1 MESQRVEHDLATKQ
15 TIPLF
20 LQWGEVSPQ
29 GPQHV
34 TLFGRRGFA
43 DVTNY
48 HDPQP
53 WDGQWGFWLWELK
66 TEVRD

>member
-34 TLFGRRGFA
+34 TLFGTRGFA

-48 HDPQP
+48 D
-53 WDGQWGFWLWELK
+53 
-66 TEVRD
+66 EVLMD